1 MSPTK
6 HHAALLPGDGIGPEV
21 VTVTVD
27 AIAALGVDI
36 AWEPGLIG
44 LSALEAHGTTLPESV
59 LDSVR
64 RHRVA
69 LKGPT
74 STPVGG
80 GHVSVNVGLRR
91 ALDLFANFRP
101 IRNIP
106 GVKSRY
112 SGVDL
117 FIVRENTEGLYA
129 GIEHL
134 IVPGVVESIKIITAD
149 ASTRIAE
156 FAFAFARRRG
166 RRKVTAVH
174 KANIMKLSDGL
185 FLECS
190 RKVAAKYPDVVYEEL
205 IVDNMCM
212 QLVMDPT
219 RYDILLAENLYGD
232 ILSDLGAGL
241 VGGLGF
247 APGANHGKDI
257 GIYEPVHGSAPD
269 IAGKGLANPIASVLS
284 GVMMLRQLGEDGQAD
299 RLRAAVF
306 RHLEKGEVLT
316 PDMGGRATTTQV
328 RDALLR
334 EIEATPAVVPSPH

>member
-1 MSPTK
+1 MSAPK
-6 HHAALLPGDGIGPEV
+6 HVVALLPGDGIGPEV
-21 VTVTVD
+21 VGVTVALID
-27 AIAALGVDI
+27 ALDVGV

-44 LSALEAHGTTLPESV
+44 VSALPAHGTTLPDAV
-59 LDSVR
+59 LESVR
-64 RHRVA
+64 RCRVA

-91 ALDLFANFRP
+91 ALDLYANFRP

-106 GVKSRY
+106 GVASRY
-112 SGVDL
+112 QGVDL

-134 IVPGVVESIKIITAD
+134 IVPGVVESLKIITAD

-156 FAFAFARRRG
+156 FAFSFARRRR

-185 FLECS
+185 FLECC
-190 RKVAAKYPDVVYEEL
+190 RKVAGAYPEVVYEEL

-212 QLVMDPT
+212 QLVVDPT
-219 RYDILLAENLYGD
+219 RYDVLVAENLYGD

-247 APGANHGKDI
+247 APGANQGREI
-257 GIYEPVHGSAPD
+257 GVFEPVHGSAPD
-269 IAGKGLANPIASVLS
+269 IAGSGRANPIASVLS
-284 GVMMLRQLGEDGQAD
+284 GVMMLRHAGEDAAAD
-299 RLRAAVF
+299 RLKAAVF
-306 RHLEKGEVLT
+306 RHLQKGETRT
-316 PDMGGRATTTQV
+316 PDMGGGATTTQV

-334 EIEATPAVVPSPH
+334 ELEGGPD

>member
-1 MSPTK
+1 MTRRVT
-6 HHAALLPGDGIGPEV
+6 LLPGDGIGPEV
-21 VTVTVD
+21 VGVTVD
-27 AIAALGVDI
+27 LIDALDVGVV
-36 AWEPGLIG
+36 WERGLIG
-44 LSALEAHGTTLPESV
+44 VGALAEHGTTLPPSV
-59 LDSVR
+59 LESIR
-64 RHRVA
+64 RNKVA

-74 STPVGG
+74 ATPVGG
-80 GHVSVNVGLRR
+80 GHVSVNVALRR

-106 GVKSRY
+106 GVRSRY
-112 SGVDL
+112 EGVDL

-134 IVPGVVESIKIITAD
+134 IVPGVVESLKIITEE

-156 FAFAFARRRG
+156 FAFAFARRRH

-185 FLECS
+185 FLECC
-190 RKVAAKYPDVVYEEL
+190 RKVAAGYPEIAYEEL

-212 QLVMDPT
+212 QLVTDPT
-219 RYDILLAENLYGD
+219 RYDVIVAENLYGD

-247 APGANHGKDI
+247 APGANHGREV
-257 GIYEPVHGSAPD
+257 GVYEPVHGSAPD
-269 IAGKGLANPIASVLS
+269 IAGQGRANPIASVLS
-284 GVMMLRQLGEDGQAD
+284 GVMMLRHFDENAAAD
-299 RLRAAVF
+299 RLKTAVF
-306 RHLEKGEVLT
+306 RHLSRGETMT
-316 PDMGGRATTTQV
+316 PDMGGTATTSQV

-334 EIEATPAVVPSPH
+334 EIEATPVSA